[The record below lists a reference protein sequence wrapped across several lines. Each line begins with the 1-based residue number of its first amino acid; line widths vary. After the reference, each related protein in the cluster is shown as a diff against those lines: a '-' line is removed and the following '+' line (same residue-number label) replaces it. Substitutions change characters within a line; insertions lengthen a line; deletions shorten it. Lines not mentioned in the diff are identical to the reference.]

1 MKPRSLRFRLILNN
15 LLPLFLILPFVGLLM
30 IYLLETQGVVA
41 SVSRDLSRQA
51 ILVADTASVQP
62 GIWNDKNSAQ
72 KFLERIS
79 PRLSARVML
88 LDTGGRVLVTSDPAD
103 EGMIGRIA
111 YSGEYQSIEDAIE
124 KASTGAPNSKE
135 VVIPVVRNDGL
146 LLGFVKMDNP
156 IMDIYQRS
164 LQLRQVTIW
173 VVGAGLVVGI
183 LLGWLLSRDLARQ
196 LQAATRAVSSL
207 STGRSLALLDETKK
221 PEEIKQLYTAFNTLA
236 TRLKNAEE
244 NRKRLLANLVHEI
257 GRPLGSLQSAV
268 QALTGGAVQ
277 DTALRSE
284 LLDGMAGEL
293 HRLDHLVGEL
303 ANLHN
308 ELAGTLIL
316 NRAPVKVTEWLHK
329 ITETYR
335 QEALE
340 KKLIWE
346 TRIQPDL
353 PEVDMDGE
361 QMTLAVQNLISNAI
375 RYTPEGGMIIL
386 RCELVDG
393 TLTIAVK
400 DTGPGIPEG
409 EQQKIFEAF
418 TRGSASKRFSQGMG
432 LGLTIARDIVEAHG
446 GHINLSSQ
454 AGQGSEFSI
463 VLPVHK
469 P

>member
-1 MKPRSLRFRLILNN
+1 MKPRSLRFRLIVSN
-15 LLPLFLILPFVGLLM
+15 LLPLFLVLPFVGLLM
-30 IYLLETQGVVA
+30 IYLLETQGIVA

-62 GIWNDKNSAQ
+62 DIWLDKNSAE
-72 KFLERIS
+72 KFLQRIS

-88 LDTGGRVLVTSDPAD
+88 LDTGGRILVTSDPAD
-103 EGMIGRIA
+103 EGLIGTIA
-111 YSGEYQSIEDAIE
+111 YTGEYQSVEEAI
-124 KASTGAPNSKE
+124 KNASREAPEQRE

-173 VVGAGLVVGI
+173 VIAVGLAAGI
-183 LLGWLLSRDLARQ
+183 LLGTLLSRDLARQ
-196 LQAATRAVSSL
+196 LRAATQAVTNL
-207 STGRSLALLDETKK
+207 STGQSLNLLDESKK
-221 PEEIKQLYTAFNTLA
+221 PDEIRQLYRAFNTLA
-236 TRLKNAEE
+236 TRLKNAED
-244 NRKRLLANLVHEI
+244 NRKRLLSNLVHEI

-268 QALTGGAVQ
+268 QALAGGA
-277 DTALRSE
+277 DKDKALQAE

-308 ELAGTLIL
+308 ELAGTLVL
-316 NRAPVKVTEWLHK
+316 RREPLKVEEWLHR

-340 KKLIWE
+340 KKLTWE
-346 TRIQPDL
+346 NNIQPDM
-353 PEVDMDGE
+353 PVVDLDAE
-361 QMTLAVQNLISNAI
+361 QLTLAVQNLVSNAI
-375 RYTPEGGMIIL
+375 RYTPSGGTI
-386 RCELVDG
+386 
-393 TLTIAVK
+393 TLGSEISHSNLKIMVK
-400 DTGPGIPEG
+400 DTGPGIPLS

-418 TRGSASKRFSQGMG
+418 SRGSTSKRFSQGMG

-446 GHINLSSQ
+446 GRIELDSQ
-454 AGQGSEFSI
+454 PGAGSEFNI
-463 VLPVHK
+463 VIPVK
-469 P
+469 PS

>member
-1 MKPRSLRFRLILNN
+1 
-15 LLPLFLILPFVGLLM
+15 M

-103 EGMIGRIA
+103 EGMIGTIA
-111 YSGEYQSIEDAIE
+111 YSGEYQSVEDAIE
-124 KASTGAPNSKE
+124 KASASAPNSKE

-173 VVGAGLVVGI
+173 VVGAGLVAGI

-196 LQAATRAVSSL
+196 LQAATRAVTSL
-207 STGRSLALLDETKK
+207 STGRTLAILDETKK
-221 PEEIKQLYTAFNTLA
+221 PDEIKQLYTAFNTLA

-268 QALTGGAVQ
+268 QALTGGADQ
-277 DTALRSE
+277 DKALRSE

-316 NRAPVKVTEWLHK
+316 NRTPVNVTEWLHK

-375 RYTPEGGMIIL
+375 RYTPDSGTIIL

-393 TLTIAVK
+393 VLTIAVK

-432 LGLTIARDIVEAHG
+432 LGLTIARDIVEVHG
-446 GHINLSSQ
+446 GHIELHSQ
-454 AGQGSEFSI
+454 PGQGSEFSI
-463 VLPVHK
+463 ILPVHK